1 MYIETKEYEN
11 MLDKLPICCIDIILK
26 NKKGDFLILKRSN
39 EPAKEKWWI
48 PGGRIYKNENFEIAA
63 KRKIKEETGLDS
75 FNFKTLGVVETIFD
89 TGPFGKSVHTIN
101 VMGYL
106 ETDEVDVIMD
116 KQSEHYRWL
125 SKIDNTYK
133 LHEEIIKYLRRVGY

>member
-1 MYIETKEYEN
+1 MYIETEEYEN
-11 MLDKLPICCIDIILK
+11 ILDKLPISCIDIILK

-39 EPAKEKWWI
+39 EPAKGKWWI

-75 FNFKTLGVVETIFD
+75 FNFKNLGVVETIFK
-89 TGPFGKSVHTIN
+89 TGPFGKPIHTIN

-106 ETDEVDVIMD
+106 ETNDEYVILD
-116 KQSEHYRWL
+116 KQSEEYAWL
-125 SKIDNTYK
+125 SKIDTKYN
-133 LHEEIIKYLRRVGY
+133 LHKEVIKYLKKVGY